1 MQVILLENVERLG
14 KKGETVKVAKGYGRN
29 YLIPRKLALLD
40 TPGNRKAY
48 QNLKVVE
55 KVRMSREKREAEII
69 ASRLERVSLTAVV
82 QAGEDDKLFGS
93 VTGRDIAELLAKEG
107 FETDKREILL
117 EEPIRR
123 LGVYTVGVKVHPE
136 VDAKIKLW
144 VVRK

>member
-1 MQVILLENVERLG
+1 MQVILLEDVERLG
-14 KKGETVKVAKGYGRN
+14 RKGETVKVARGYARN
-29 YLIPRKLALLD
+29 YLIPKRLALTD

-48 QNLKVVE
+48 ENLKIVE
-55 KVRMSREKREAEII
+55 KVRVSREKREAEII

-93 VTGRDIAELLAKEG
+93 VTSNDIAELLAKEG
-107 FETDKREILL
+107 FETDKKEILL
-117 EEPIRR
+117 EEPIKR

-136 VDAKIKLW
+136 VDAKVKLW

>member
-1 MQVILLENVERLG
+1 MQVILLRDVERLG
-14 KKGETVKVAKGYGRN
+14 RKGESVKVATGYARN

-40 TPGNRKAY
+40 TPGNRKTFE
-48 QNLKVVE
+48 NLRVVE

-93 VTGRDIAELLAKEG
+93 VTSKDIAELLANEG
-107 FETDKREILL
+107 FETDKKEILL
-117 EEPIRR
+117 EEPIKR

-136 VDAKIKLW
+136 VDAKVKLW